1 MNCRISY
8 QNLASEEKAATTY
21 ATQVS
26 SGTLAHVF
34 SCQYVSTVCCS
45 QLPCGH
51 WDSFRHIG
59 VHAQSSVIHGD
70 SCRNLLLSL
79 DRSKPP
85 RFLQLHCRVFCH
97 TFSGCFVSKFCIVL
111 RSIWATKV
119 PSVTLS
125 RLFCRTFSDRYL
137 FHLRVIPRSA
147 KATEINSVT
156 IPRLLSHLLRLLHI
170 SF

>member
-1 MNCRISY
+1 MQLSRQSVGTYPETNSHATCQGTLGSSQLAEPPWTDPGLNSGISVRELISILKKKRRRGMNCRISS
-8 QNLASEEKAATTY
+8 QNLASEEKDTTTNATK
-21 ATQVS
+21 VS

-70 SCRNLLLSL
+70 TCLNLLLSL

-85 RFLQLHCRVFCH
+85 RFLQWHCRVFCH
-97 TFSGCFVSKFCIVL
+97 TFSGCFVS
-111 RSIWATKV
+111 
-119 PSVTLS
+119 
-125 RLFCRTFSDRYL
+125 
-137 FHLRVIPRSA
+137 
-147 KATEINSVT
+147 
-156 IPRLLSHLLRLLHI
+156 
-170 SF
+170 